1 MKRYLKHIWKN
12 DGQPVNMKLATILF
26 GPLIILILAF
36 GLYLFGNRYVS
47 TDNAYVKADKAMLSA
62 EVSGKISEVLI
73 KDNSRVSKGETLII
87 LDAEPFQIAVTKAE
101 ANLIHVKA
109 EIEGMRSE
117 YLQKLAELTKAEEA
131 VSYNKKEAIRYKE
144 LADKLAGTKQK
155 SDQAQHDLHSSE
167 SSRDAAGQEAEAL
180 KAKLGGDPNIAAED
194 HPNYKLALSELEKAK
209 LDLSRINIT
218 APADGV
224 LTNVET
230 DVGEYI
236 TAGLPI
242 FTLVNDNNQW
252 IEANF
257 KETDLTN
264 VKVGQLAD
272 IEIDTFPGITWKA
285 KVTSITPATG
295 SEFSI
300 LPPQN
305 SSGNWVKVVQRIMIK
320 LELEDNKDKPKL
332 TAGMSAFV
340 KVDTEHSRVGRF
352 FGLDK

>member
-1 MKRYLKHIWKN
+1 MKRYLEHVWKN
-12 DGQPVNMKLATILF
+12 DGQPINKKLAIVVL
-26 GPLIILILAF
+26 GPLIILIFAL

-73 KDNSRVSKGETLII
+73 KDNSRVSKGDTLII
-87 LDAEPFQIAVTKAE
+87 IDSEPFQIAVTKAE
-101 ANLIHVKA
+101 ANLINVKA
-109 EIEGMRSE
+109 EIESMRSE
-117 YLQKLAELTKAEEA
+117 YLQKLAEFNKAEEA
-131 VSYNKKEAIRYKE
+131 VSYNQREAERYKE

-155 SDQAQHDLHSSE
+155 SDQAQYDLYSSE
-167 SSRDAAGQEAEAL
+167 SARDAAKQEAESL
-180 KAKLGGDPNIAAED
+180 KAKLGGDPKIAVED

-300 LPPQN
+300 LPSQN
-305 SSGNWVKVVQRIMIK
+305 SSGNWVKVVQRIMVK

-340 KVDTEHSRVGRF
+340 KVDTEYSRLGRF
-352 FGLDK
+352 FGLGK